1 MAGIAN
7 ISIGERPGA
16 LPSLRAPASSPGP
29 VRPGP
34 PMGGLAAR
42 RMKANVPKLSPHDV
56 PGGLHLPPVGAGP
69 QGAGLGVG
77 RPQLDDEPRRPSQD
91 TFGTP
96 FSNFSKIVYV
106 FLDPCLLVGG
116 VAHHRYLWV
125 GMHPERSISVGRLYC
140 TRKASI
146 SATGRRSRS
155 ICHSLYWRMSS
166 GKEHMVR
173 SGKCCI
179 SPPTSPWL

>member
-1 MAGIAN
+1 MDGAVAGIAN

-29 VRPGP
+29 SRPGP

-42 RMKANVPKLSPHDV
+42 RMKGNAPKLNPHDV
-56 PGGLHLPPVGAGP
+56 PGGLHLPPMGAGP

-77 RPQLDDEPRRPSQD
+77 RPQLDDEPRRPPQS

-106 FLDPCLLVGG
+106 LLVPCL
-116 VAHHRYLWV
+116 
-125 GMHPERSISVGRLYC
+125 
-140 TRKASI
+140 
-146 SATGRRSRS
+146 
-155 ICHSLYWRMSS
+155 
-166 GKEHMVR
+166 
-173 SGKCCI
+173 
-179 SPPTSPWL
+179 